1 MMIFGRILMDLWAID
16 RHKRTHFVKE
26 WTIIFTVIHIIKSS
40 LTIIAV
46 IIIIMEKTE
55 IDW

>member
-1 MMIFGRILMDLWAID
+1 MDLWAID

-26 WTIIFTVIHIIKSS
+26 WAIIFTVIHIIKSS

-46 IIIIMEKTE
+46 IIIIIMEKTE